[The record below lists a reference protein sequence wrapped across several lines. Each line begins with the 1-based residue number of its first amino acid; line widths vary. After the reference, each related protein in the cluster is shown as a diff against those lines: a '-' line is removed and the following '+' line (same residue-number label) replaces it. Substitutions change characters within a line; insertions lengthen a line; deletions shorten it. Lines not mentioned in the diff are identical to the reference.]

1 VSVGYIVRRFF
12 IFLAVVWAAVS
23 FNFFLPRLGGQNPIR
38 EKLVS
43 QSALSGSVQAGLE
56 EMIKEF
62 ETKFGLDK
70 PLWQQYLTYLS
81 DMSRFDF
88 NYSIANYPRKV
99 VDMIADALP
108 WSITLL
114 LVTTILGFL
123 IGNFLGALLAWPSAP
138 KFLNYVMP
146 PIMMLSAIPY
156 FLLGLIMVY
165 IFGFFL
171 GVFPM
176 YGGYKTGTI
185 PTMTLSF
192 IWDVVW
198 HSILPGLSIIL
209 VSTGG
214 WALGMRSLMVM
225 TQGEDYVIFAD
236 AMGLRDRTIFSQY
249 AIRNALLPQVTALA
263 LALGTIVSGAV
274 LVEVIFGYPGIGTM
288 LYQAIRGSDYYLV
301 QGIVFVVIVSIGLAT
316 FVLDI
321 IYPLLDPRITYR
333 KG

>member
-1 VSVGYIVRRFF
+1 VSVSYIVRRFL
-12 IFLAVVWAAVS
+12 IFLAVIWAAAT
-23 FNFFLPRLGGQNPIR
+23 FNFLLPRLGGQNPIR

-43 QSALSGSVQAGLE
+43 QSALSGAVQAGLE

-70 PLWQQYLTYLS
+70 PLWQQYLTYLY

-88 NYSIANYPRKV
+88 NYSISNYPRKV
-99 VDMIADALP
+99 VSMMADALP

-114 LVTTILGFL
+114 LVTTLLGFI
-123 IGNFLGALLAWPSAP
+123 IGNILGALLAWPGSP
-138 KFLNYVMP
+138 KFLRYIMP
-146 PIMMLSAIPY
+146 PILMLSAIPY
-156 FLLGLIMVY
+156 FLFGLILVY

-176 YGGYKTGTI
+176 YGGYTTGII
-185 PTMTLSF
+185 PKLTLSF

-198 HSILPGLSIIL
+198 HSILPALSIIL
-209 VSTGG
+209 VSMGG

-225 TQGEDYVIFAD
+225 TQGEDYVIFGD
-236 AMGLRDRTIFSQY
+236 AMGLRDRTIFAQY

-263 LALGTIVSGAV
+263 LALGQLVSGAV

-316 FVLDI
+316 FILDI

-333 KG
+333 KA

>member
-1 VSVGYIVRRFF
+1 MSVGYIVRRFL
-12 IFLAVVWAAVS
+12 IFLVVVWAAAT
-23 FNFFLPRLGGQNPIR
+23 FNFLLPRLAGQNPIR

-43 QSALSGSVQAGLE
+43 QAALSGAVQAGLE

-62 ETKFGLDK
+62 ETKFGLDR
-70 PLWQQYLTYLS
+70 PLWQQYLTYLA

-88 NYSIANYPRKV
+88 NYSISNYPRKV
-99 VDMIADALP
+99 TDMIADAIP
-108 WSITLL
+108 WTVTLL
-114 LVTTILGFL
+114 LITTLLAFI
-123 IGNFLGALLAWPSAP
+123 IGNVLGALLAWPSAP
-138 KFLNYVMP
+138 KFLSFVMP
-146 PIMMLSAIPY
+146 PILMLSAIPY
-156 FLLGLIMVY
+156 FLLGLILVY
-165 IFGFFL
+165 VFGFFL

-176 YGGYKTGTI
+176 YGGYTTGTI
-185 PTMTLSF
+185 PALTPRF
-192 IWDVVW
+192 IWDVIY
-198 HSILPGLSIIL
+198 HSMLPALSIIL
-209 VSTGG
+209 VSMGG
-214 WALGMRSLMVM
+214 WALGMRSMMIM

-236 AMGLRDRTIFSQY
+236 AMGLRDRTIFARY

-316 FVLDI
+316 FILDI

-333 KG
+333 RE

>member
-1 VSVGYIVRRFF
+1 MSVGYIVRRFL
-12 IFLAVVWAAVS
+12 IFLVVVWAAAT
-23 FNFFLPRLGGQNPIR
+23 FNFLLPRLAGQNPIR

-43 QSALSGSVQAGLE
+43 QAALSGAVQAGLE

-70 PLWQQYLTYLS
+70 PLWQQYLTYLI
-81 DMSRFDF
+81 DMSGFDF
-88 NYSIANYPRKV
+88 NYSISNYPRKV
-99 VDMIADALP
+99 TDMIADAIP
-108 WSITLL
+108 WTVTLL
-114 LVTTILGFL
+114 LLTTLLAFI
-123 IGNFLGALLAWPSAP
+123 IGNVLGALLAWPSAP
-138 KFLNYVMP
+138 KFLSFVMP
-146 PIMMLSAIPY
+146 PILMLSAIPY
-156 FLLGLIMVY
+156 FLLGLILVY
-165 IFGFFL
+165 VFGFFL

-176 YGGYKTGTI
+176 YGGYTTGTI
-185 PTMTLSF
+185 PALTPRF
-192 IWDVVW
+192 IWDVIY
-198 HSILPGLSIIL
+198 HSMLPALSIIL
-209 VSTGG
+209 VSMGG
-214 WALGMRSLMVM
+214 WALGMRSMMIM

-236 AMGLRDRTIFSQY
+236 AMGLRDRTIFARY

-316 FVLDI
+316 FILDI

-333 KG
+333 RE

>member
-1 VSVGYIVRRFF
+1 VSVSYIVRRFL
-12 IFLAVVWAAVS
+12 IFLAVVWAAAT
-23 FNFFLPRLGGQNPIR
+23 FNFLLPRLGGQNPIR

-43 QSALSGSVQAGLE
+43 QSALSGAVQAGLE

-81 DMSRFDF
+81 DMARFDF

-99 VDMIADALP
+99 LDMMSDALP
-108 WSITLL
+108 WTVSLLIVTTLL
-114 LVTTILGFL
+114 GFV
-123 IGNFLGALLAWPSAP
+123 IGNTLGALMAWPGAP
-138 KFLNYVMP
+138 KFLKYVMP
-146 PIMMLSAIPY
+146 PILMLSAIPY
-156 FLLGLIMVY
+156 FLLGLILVY
-165 IFGFFL
+165 VFGFYL
-171 GVFPM
+171 GAFPM
-176 YGGYKTGTI
+176 YGGYTTGSI
-185 PTMTLSF
+185 PTLTLGF
-192 IWDVVW
+192 IGDVLW
-198 HSILPGLSIIL
+198 HTLLPALSIIL

-225 TQGEDYVIFAD
+225 TQGEDYVVFGD
-236 AMGLRDRTIFSQY
+236 AMGLRNRTIFLRY
-249 AIRNALLPQVTALA
+249 AIRNALLPQVTAVA
-263 LALGTIVSGAV
+263 LALGQIVSGAV

-316 FVLDI
+316 FILDI

-333 KG
+333 KA

>member
-1 VSVGYIVRRFF
+1 MSASYIVRRFF
-12 IFLAVVWAAVS
+12 IFLAIVWAAAT
-23 FNFFLPRLGGQNPIR
+23 FNFLLPRLGGQNPIR

-43 QSALSGSVQAGLE
+43 QSALSGAVQAGLE
-56 EMIKEF
+56 EMVKDF
-62 ETKFGLDK
+62 EGKFGLDK
-70 PLWQQYLTYLS
+70 PLWRQYLTYLF

-99 VDMIADALP
+99 LDMIADALP
-108 WSITLL
+108 WTIALL
-114 LVTTILGFL
+114 LVTTILGFI
-123 IGNFLGALLAWPSAP
+123 IGNVLGALLAWPGAP
-138 KFLNYVMP
+138 NFLKYVMP
-146 PIMMLSAIPY
+146 PILMMGAIPY
-156 FLLGLIMVY
+156 FLLGLILVY
-165 IFGFFL
+165 VFGFYL
-171 GVFPM
+171 GWFPM
-176 YGGYKTGTI
+176 YGGYKTGSI
-185 PTMTLSF
+185 PTLTLGF

-198 HSILPGLSIIL
+198 HTLLPALSIIL

-236 AMGLRDRTIFSQY
+236 AMGLRNRTIFAQY

-263 LALGTIVSGAV
+263 LALGQIVSGAV

-316 FVLDI
+316 FILDI

-333 KG
+333 KA

>member
-1 VSVGYIVRRFF
+1 VSVGYIVRRFL
-12 IFLAVVWAAVS
+12 IFLAVVWAAVT

-56 EMIKEF
+56 EMVKEF
-62 ETKFGLDK
+62 EKKFGLEK
-70 PLWQQYLTYLS
+70 PLWQQYLTYMT
-81 DMSRFDF
+81 DMLHFDF

-99 VDMIADALP
+99 TAMIAEALP
-108 WSITLL
+108 WSFALL
-114 LVTTILGFL
+114 LITTILGFL
-123 IGNFLGALLAWPSAP
+123 IGNLFGALQAWPGAP
-138 KFLNYVMP
+138 NFLKYVMP
-146 PIMMLSAIPY
+146 PIMMMSAIPY
-156 FLLGLIMVY
+156 FLLGLILVY
-165 IFGFFL
+165 VFGFFL

-185 PTMTLSF
+185 PTFTLHF
-192 IWDVVW
+192 IWDVIW
-198 HSILPGLSIIL
+198 HSILPALSIIL

-214 WALGMRSLMVM
+214 WAVGMRSLMVM
-225 TQGEDYVIFAD
+225 TQGEDYVVFAD
-236 AMGLRDRTIFSQY
+236 AMGLRDRTIFAQY

-274 LVEVIFGYPGIGTM
+274 LVEVIFGYPGIGSM
-288 LYQAIRGSDYYLV
+288 LFQAIRGSDFYLV
-301 QGIVFVVIVSIGLAT
+301 QGIVFVIIISIGLAT
-316 FVLDI
+316 FILDI

>member
-1 VSVGYIVRRFF
+1 MSVSYIVRRFF
-12 IFLAVVWAAVS
+12 IFLAIVWAAAT
-23 FNFFLPRLGGQNPIR
+23 FNFLLPRLGGQNPIR

-43 QSALSGSVQAGLE
+43 QSALSGAVQAGLE

-70 PLWQQYLTYLS
+70 PLWRQYLTYLS

-99 VDMIADALP
+99 LNMIGDALP

-114 LVTTILGFL
+114 LVTTLLGFI
-123 IGNFLGALLAWPSAP
+123 IGNILGALLAWPGAP
-138 KFLNYVMP
+138 SFLKVVMP
-146 PIMMLSAIPY
+146 PILMLSAIPY
-156 FLLGLIMVY
+156 FLLGLILVY
-165 IFGFFL
+165 IFGFLL
-171 GVFPM
+171 GFFPM
-176 YGGYKTGTI
+176 YGGYTTGVI
-185 PTMTLSF
+185 PTLTLKF
-192 IWDVVW
+192 IWDVFW
-198 HSILPGLSIIL
+198 HSMLPALSIIL

-225 TQGEDYVIFAD
+225 TQGEDYVVFAD
-236 AMGLRDRTIFSQY
+236 AMGLRNRTIFAQY

-263 LALGTIVSGAV
+263 LALGQIVSGAV

-301 QGIVFVVIVSIGLAT
+301 QGIVFVVIISIGLAT
-316 FVLDI
+316 FILDI

-333 KG
+333 KA

>member
-1 VSVGYIVRRFF
+1 MSVSYIVRRFL
-12 IFLAVVWAAVS
+12 IFLAVVWAAAT

-43 QSALSGSVQAGLE
+43 QSALSGAVQAGLE
-56 EMIKEF
+56 AMVKDF

-108 WSITLL
+108 WTVALLFVTTLL
-114 LVTTILGFL
+114 GFIIGNILGAFM
-123 IGNFLGALLAWPSAP
+123 AWPGAP
-138 KFLNYVMP
+138 SFLKYVMP
-146 PIMMLSAIPY
+146 PLLMMSAIPY
-156 FLLGLIMVY
+156 FLLGLILVY
-165 IFGFFL
+165 VFGFYL

-185 PTMTLSF
+185 PTLTLSF
-192 IWDVVW
+192 IWDVLW
-198 HSILPGLSIIL
+198 HTMLPALSIIL

-225 TQGEDYVIFAD
+225 TQGEDYVIFGD
-236 AMGLRDRTIFSQY
+236 AMGLRNRTIFLRY
-249 AIRNALLPQVTALA
+249 AIRNALLPQVTAVA
-263 LALGTIVSGAV
+263 LALGQIVSGAV

-288 LYQAIRGSDYYLV
+288 LFQAIRGSDYYLV
-301 QGIVFVVIVSIGLAT
+301 QGIVFIVIVSIGLAT
-316 FVLDI
+316 FILDI

-333 KG
+333 RS

>member
-1 VSVGYIVRRFF
+1 MSVGYIVRRFL
-12 IFLAVVWAAVS
+12 IFLAVVWAAAT
-23 FNFFLPRLGGQNPIR
+23 FNFLLPRLGGANPIR
-38 EKLVS
+38 QKLVS
-43 QSALSGSVQAGLE
+43 QAALSGAVQAGLE

-81 DMSRFDF
+81 DMARFDF
-88 NYSIANYPRKV
+88 NYSIANYPRRV
-99 VDMIADALP
+99 VDMMADALP
-108 WSITLL
+108 WSVSLL
-114 LVTTILGFL
+114 LITTILGFL
-123 IGNFLGALLAWPSAP
+123 IGNVLGALLAWPSAP

-156 FLLGLIMVY
+156 FLLGLILVY
-165 IFGFFL
+165 TFGFFL

-185 PTMTLSF
+185 PTLNLAF
-192 IWDVVW
+192 VWDVIM
-198 HSILPGLSIIL
+198 HSILPALSIIL

-225 TQGEDYVIFAD
+225 TQGEDFVVFAD
-236 AMGLRDRTIFSQY
+236 AMGLRERTVFARY

-301 QGIVFVVIVSIGLAT
+301 QGIVFIVIVSIGLAT

-333 KG
+333 KA

>member
-1 VSVGYIVRRFF
+1 
-12 IFLAVVWAAVS
+12 
-23 FNFFLPRLGGQNPIR
+23 
-38 EKLVS
+38 
-43 QSALSGSVQAGLE
+43 
-56 EMIKEF
+56 
-62 ETKFGLDK
+62 
-70 PLWQQYLTYLS
+70 
-81 DMSRFDF
+81 
-88 NYSIANYPRKV
+88 
-99 VDMIADALP
+99 
-108 WSITLL
+108 
-114 LVTTILGFL
+114 
-123 IGNFLGALLAWPSAP
+123 
-138 KFLNYVMP
+138 
-146 PIMMLSAIPY
+146 
-156 FLLGLIMVY
+156 
-165 IFGFFL
+165 
-171 GVFPM
+171 M

>member
-1 VSVGYIVRRFF
+1 MSVGYIIRRFL
-12 IFLAVVWAAVS
+12 IFLAVVWAAAT
-23 FNFFLPRLGGQNPIR
+23 FNFLLPRLGGQNPIR

-43 QSALSGSVQAGLE
+43 QAALSGAVQAGLE

-70 PLWQQYLTYLS
+70 PVWQQYLTYLS
-81 DMSRFDF
+81 DMARFDF

-99 VDMIADALP
+99 VDMMADAMP
-108 WSITLL
+108 WTVSLL
-114 LVTTILGFL
+114 LVTTIVGFI
-123 IGNFLGALLAWPSAP
+123 IGNILGALLAWPGAP
-138 KFLNYVMP
+138 SFLKYVMP
-146 PIMMLSAIPY
+146 PILMLSAIPY
-156 FLLGLIMVY
+156 FLLGLILVY
-165 IFGFFL
+165 VFGFFL
-171 GVFPM
+171 GIFPM
-176 YGGYKTGTI
+176 YGGYRTGSI
-185 PTMTLSF
+185 PTLSIGF
-192 IWDVVW
+192 IWDVIW
-198 HSILPGLSIIL
+198 HSILPALSIIL

-225 TQGEDYVIFAD
+225 TQGEDYVIFGD
-236 AMGLRDRTIFSQY
+236 AMGLRDRTLFARY

-263 LALGTIVSGAV
+263 LALGQLVSGAV

-316 FVLDI
+316 LILDI

-333 KG
+333 RA

>member
-1 VSVGYIVRRFF
+1 VSVGYIVRRFL
-12 IFLAVVWAAVS
+12 IFLAVVWAAVT

-56 EMIKEF
+56 EMVKEF
-62 ETKFGLDK
+62 EKKFGLEK
-70 PLWQQYLTYLS
+70 PLWQQYLTYMT
-81 DMSRFDF
+81 DMLHFDF

-99 VDMIADALP
+99 TAMIAEALP
-108 WSITLL
+108 WSFALL
-114 LVTTILGFL
+114 LITTILGFL
-123 IGNFLGALLAWPSAP
+123 IGNLFGALQAWPGAP
-138 KFLNYVMP
+138 NFLKYVMP
-146 PIMMLSAIPY
+146 PIMMMSAIPY
-156 FLLGLIMVY
+156 FLLGLILVY
-165 IFGFFL
+165 VCGFFL

-185 PTMTLSF
+185 PTFTLHF
-192 IWDVVW
+192 IWDVIW
-198 HSILPGLSIIL
+198 HSILPALSIIL

-214 WALGMRSLMVM
+214 WAVGMRSLMVM
-225 TQGEDYVIFAD
+225 TQGEDYVVFAD
-236 AMGLRDRTIFSQY
+236 AMGLRDRTIFAQY

-274 LVEVIFGYPGIGTM
+274 LVEVIFGYPGIGSM
-288 LYQAIRGSDYYLV
+288 LFQAIRGSDFYLV
-301 QGIVFVVIVSIGLAT
+301 QGIVFVIIISIGLAT
-316 FVLDI
+316 FILDI

>member
-1 VSVGYIVRRFF
+1 MSVGYIVRRFL
-12 IFLAVVWAAVS
+12 IFLVVVWAAAT
-23 FNFFLPRLGGQNPIR
+23 FNFLLPRLGGQNPIR

-43 QSALSGSVQAGLE
+43 QSALSGAVQAGLE

-62 ETKFGLDK
+62 ETKFGLDR

-81 DMSRFDF
+81 DMARFDF

-99 VDMIADALP
+99 TDMMADAIP
-108 WSITLL
+108 WSVTLL
-114 LVTTILGFL
+114 LVTTLLGFL
-123 IGNFLGALLAWPSAP
+123 IGNILGALLAWPGAP
-138 KFLNYVMP
+138 GFLKYVMP
-146 PIMMLSAIPY
+146 PILMLSAIPF
-156 FLLGLIMVY
+156 FLLGLILVY
-165 IFGFFL
+165 VFGFFL

-176 YGGYKTGTI
+176 YGGYTTGTI
-185 PTMTLSF
+185 PTLTLGF
-192 IWDVVW
+192 IWDVIQ
-198 HSILPGLSIIL
+198 HSILPALSIIL

-236 AMGLRDRTIFSQY
+236 AMGLRDRTIFARY

-301 QGIVFVVIVSIGLAT
+301 QGIVFVVIISIGLAT
-316 FVLDI
+316 FILDI

-333 KG
+333 RE